1 MERVQGEIH
10 RMKDNFEIRGFFYQ
24 RENLNCRKYL
34 DIKRK
39 GNFRENPDLVIVMMN
54 PGNSKPLNGMYMGQK
69 ESEAHPDRTQMQI
82 MHVMNNCDLSYCRI
96 LNLTD
101 IQETKS
107 SNLYKILSKRNTKKM
122 AHSIF
127 DLRRQAEFD
136 ELYPGGT
143 PTVFAWGVHDA
154 LTELAQMAL
163 DRIGKEKI
171 CGLQKDGTEAAYYH
185 PLPPS
190 HFKQQKWINQIT
202 EQLKNSQQF

>member
-1 MERVQGEIH
+1 
-10 RMKDNFEIRGFFYQ
+10 MKDNFEISGFFYQ
-24 RENLNCRKYL
+24 LENMNCRRYL
-34 DIKRK
+34 DIQRK

-54 PGNSKPLNGMYMGQK
+54 PGNSKPLDGMYTAKK
-69 ESEAHPDRTQMQI
+69 ESAAHPDRTQMQI
-82 MHVMNNCDLSYCRI
+82 MHVMDKCDLSYCRI

-127 DLRRQAEFD
+127 DPRRQAEFD
-136 ELYPGGT
+136 MLYPRDT
-143 PTVFAWGVHDA
+143 RTVLAWGVHDA

-171 CGLQKDGTEAAYYH
+171 YGLQKDGTETAYYH

-190 HFKQQKWINQIT
+190 YYKQQKWVDQIT
-202 EQLKNSQQF
+202 EQLNNSQQF

>member
-1 MERVQGEIH
+1 
-10 RMKDNFEIRGFFYQ
+10 
-24 RENLNCRKYL
+24 
-34 DIKRK
+34 
-39 GNFRENPDLVIVMMN
+39 MN
-54 PGNSKPLNGMYMGQK
+54 PGNSEPLDGMYMGKK

-82 MHVMNNCDLSYCRI
+82 MHVMDNCDLSYCRI

-107 SNLYKILSKRNTKKM
+107 NNLYKILSRRNTKKM

-136 ELYPGGT
+136 ELYPRDT
-143 PTVFAWGVHDA
+143 RTVLAWGVHDA

-171 CGLQKDGTEAAYYH
+171 CGLQKDGMETAYYH

-190 HFKQQKWINQIT
+190 HYKQRKWVNQIT
-202 EQLKNSQQF
+202 EQLNNSQQF